1 MNRRIALSAI
11 LLLGLMASAAT
22 VLAREAFLESD
33 APPALPNRP
42 TDQAPVGREMPALR
56 AQGGE
61 HSGRQA
67 NSLGALL
74 GLALGQQDSVND
86 NGDANDNGDGNT
98 NDNAN
103 DNGDGNTNDNGDDNT
118 NDNGDGDD
126 NANDNGKDDE
136 NDGHNDDPNDHDG
149 GNDDHDD
156 RDNGQGQDGNGN
168 GDSRHRG

>member
-42 TDQAPVGREMPALR
+42 ADQAPVGREMPALR
-56 AQGGE
+56 TQGGE
-61 HSGRQA
+61 HSSRQA

-86 NGDANDNGDGNT
+86 NGDG
-98 NDNAN
+98 NAN
-103 DNGDGNTNDNGDDNT
+103 DNGN
-118 NDNGDGDD
+118 
-126 NANDNGKDDE
+126 DDE
-136 NDGHNDDPNDHDG
+136 NEGHNDDPNDHDG
-149 GNDDHDD
+149 GNDD

>member
-42 TDQAPVGREMPALR
+42 ADQAPVGREMPALR
-56 AQGGE
+56 TQGGE
-61 HSGRQA
+61 HSSRQA

-86 NGDANDNGDGNT
+86 NGDGNDNGDA
-98 NDNAN
+98 NAN

-126 NANDNGKDDE
+126 NANDNGNDDE
-136 NDGHNDDPNDHDG
+136 NEGHNDDPNDHDG
-149 GNDDHDD
+149 GNDD

>member
-42 TDQAPVGREMPALR
+42 TDQAPVSREMPALR
-56 AQGGE
+56 TQGGE
-61 HSGRQA
+61 HSSRQA

-86 NGDANDNGDGNT
+86 NGDG
-98 NDNAN
+98 NAN
-103 DNGDGNTNDNGDDNT
+103 DHGN
-118 NDNGDGDD
+118 
-126 NANDNGKDDE
+126 DDE
-136 NDGHNDDPNDHDG
+136 NEGHNDDPNDHDG
-149 GNDDHDD
+149 GNDD

>member
-33 APPALPNRP
+33 APPALQNRP
-42 TDQAPVGREMPALR
+42 ADQAPVGREMPALR
-56 AQGGE
+56 TQGGE
-61 HSGRQA
+61 HSSRQA

-86 NGDANDNGDGNT
+86 NGDG
-98 NDNAN
+98 NAN
-103 DNGDGNTNDNGDDNT
+103 DNGN
-118 NDNGDGDD
+118 
-126 NANDNGKDDE
+126 DDE
-136 NDGHNDDPNDHDG
+136 NEGHNDDPNDHDG
-149 GNDDHDD
+149 GNDD